1 MGQLLLCFPKPHL
14 FSLVPVFSEFILV
27 SLDSTRHTICTV
39 LVYITY
45 AFSMYKFSR
54 DALLPNPVG
63 TYRISEAALKSLM
76 PIVLQQGYRLIDS
89 APLYRNEAAVV
100 GALQSLQEYGLQR
113 SDVWVASKLPP
124 IAQGRDKCRQYA
136 LGIIEKLGGRLDL
149 LLLHWPG
156 VQGRKPEDPEQA
168 VLRKESWLD
177 LENLY
182 KEGKVGAIGV
192 SNYTIRHLQELLTY
206 CSVRPTVNQVEFHPH
221 LVQSDLLRYCK
232 DHQVVL
238 QAYSS
243 LGAAGGVAAVLQE
256 PAIVEIAGK
265 HKKQPAQVVLRW
277 ALQLG
282 IAIIPK
288 SSNAQRIE
296 ENAKIF
302 DFALTD
308 DEVATISSLNKNKHY
323 CWDPTNI
330 A

>member
-1 MGQLLLCFPKPHL
+1 MALSMSSKLLLNNGAHL
-14 FSLVPVFSEFILV
+14 PAIGF
-27 SLDSTRHTICTV
+27 
-39 LVYITY
+39 
-45 AFSMYKFSR
+45 
-54 DALLPNPVG
+54 G

-76 PIVLQQGYRLIDS
+76 PTVLQQGYRLIDS
-89 APLYRNEAAVV
+89 APLYRNEAALV
-100 GALQSLQEYGLQR
+100 GALQSLQQYGLQR
-113 SDVWVASKLPP
+113 SDIWVASKVPP
-124 IAQGRDKCRQYA
+124 ISHGRDKCRECS
-136 LGIIEKLGGRLDL
+136 LGIIDRLGGQLDL

-168 VLRKESWLD
+168 ALRKESWLEM
-177 LENLY
+177 ENLY

-192 SNYTIRHLQELLTY
+192 SNYTVRHLQELLTY
-206 CSVRPTVNQVEFHPH
+206 CTVRPTVNQVDFCI
-221 LVQSDLLRYCK
+221 SDLLRYCK

-256 PAIVEIAGK
+256 PAIVEIAGR
-265 HKKQPAQVVLRW
+265 HQKKPAQVVLRW

-308 DEVATISSLNKNKHY
+308 DEVAAISSLNKNKHY

>member
-1 MGQLLLCFPKPHL
+1 MTLSMASKLLLNNGAHL
-14 FSLVPVFSEFILV
+14 PAIGF
-27 SLDSTRHTICTV
+27 
-39 LVYITY
+39 
-45 AFSMYKFSR
+45 
-54 DALLPNPVG
+54 G
-63 TYRISEAALKSLM
+63 TYRISDAALKSLL
-76 PIVLQQGYRLIDS
+76 PTVLKQGYRLIDS
-89 APLYRNEAAVV
+89 APLYRNEAALV
-100 GALQSLQEYGLQR
+100 GALQSLKEYGLQR
-113 SDVWVASKLPP
+113 SDLWVASKVPP
-124 IAQGRDKCRQYA
+124 VAQGREKCRESA
-136 LGIIEKLGGRLDL
+136 LGTIERLGGKVDL

-168 VLRKESWLD
+168 VLRKESWVE

-182 KEGKVGAIGV
+182 NQGKVGAIGV
-192 SNYTIRHLQELLTY
+192 SNYTIKHLQELLTY
-206 CSVRPTVNQVEFHPH
+206 CSVMPTVNQVEFHPH

-232 DHQVVL
+232 EHQIVL

-265 HKKQPAQVVLRW
+265 HQKKPAQVVLRW
-277 ALQLG
+277 ALQLS

-296 ENAKIF
+296 ENANIF
-302 DFALTD
+302 DFTLTD

-330 A
+330 V